1 MLLKPESKKELK
13 QMRNK
18 PNDKPNTLAR
28 ESDDANFETQAGCTA
43 NVVLIV
49 ENEVFIANAGDSR
62 AVIGEDKSFKE
73 LSIDHKPDLES
84 EKNRIIKANGSVYNG
99 RVNGNLSL
107 SRALGDFE
115 YKAQKDLNRDEQLII
130 ATPEI
135 TKWTLKDTTEFM
147 IIGCDGI
154 WETWSTQKITEFV
167 REKLGEKKN
176 LKDVV
181 EPLMDNLLAKDTSCN
196 EIFLT
201 F

>member
-1 MLLKPESKKELK
+1 
-13 QMRNK
+13 MRNK

-28 ESDDANFETQAGCTA
+28 EADDANFETQAGCTA

-49 ENEVFIANAGDSR
+49 ENEIYVANAGDSR

-115 YKAQKDLNRDEQLII
+115 YKAQKELPRDEQLII

-135 TKWTLKDTTEFM
+135 FKWGLKDVTEFL

-181 EPLMDNLLAKDTSCN
+181 EPLMDNLLAKDTSCI
-196 EIFLT
+196 EKFLLS
-201 F
+201 